1 MLYELSSLRRTLRDE
16 GLLALPRNVLL
27 YFRHIGWALRY
38 FRKRTPQGTSPREAI
53 DFTFG
58 PAGKLIEP
66 GQFPSEISQLA
77 ALVHQS
83 KPQTIV
89 EIGTKWGGTLAI
101 WCASA
106 DPKATVVSIDLP
118 GGIHGG
124 GYPGWRALVYRRF
137 AQPAQKLHLLRMDS
151 HLAGTCDHLK
161 TLLPPTGIDYLFIDG
176 DHTYAGV
183 KQDFEMYSPLVRRGG
198 LVAFHDICVH
208 SSQEQCEVDRF
219 WREIR
224 TQFKSREF
232 VQNPDQGKY
241 GIGVL
246 EL

>member
-1 MLYELSSLRRTLRDE
+1 
-16 GLLALPRNVLL
+16 
-27 YFRHIGWALRY
+27 
-38 FRKRTPQGTSPREAI
+38 
-53 DFTFG
+53 
-58 PAGKLIEP
+58 
-66 GQFPSEISQLA
+66 
-77 ALVHQS
+77 
-83 KPQTIV
+83 
-89 EIGTKWGGTLAI
+89 
-101 WCASA
+101 
-106 DPKATVVSIDLP
+106 
-118 GGIHGG
+118 
-124 GYPGWRALVYRRF
+124 
-137 AQPAQKLHLLRMDS
+137 
-151 HLAGTCDHLK
+151 LK

-208 SSQEQCEVDRF
+208 TSQEQCEVDRF